1 MPGLL
6 YRRKENVI
14 LTGSPGTVKTHIAT
28 ILGRSACRKG

>member
-1 MPGLL
+1 M
-6 YRRKENVI
+6 